1 MPKRP
6 QIHIFVGAPSI
17 PSLLEGSEQS
27 SLAAAAGK
35 WQELRC
41 WCDPCGPLSVE
52 VRGAD
57 GLVLEAESSPVTA
70 VPTNGDSCQQSEW
83 GTVTAARGCVT
94 SPVPVAVACASTLKK
109 TTSLTYSD
117 CHLAKGRCTDTD
129 VNRAADPCCAQ
140 RCAESAGQEQ
150 QPHGCCSELTKRKT
164 SHLEVNSSA
173 ISDLVAGTKQISIQL
188 RSVGPGL
195 QSHHRSD
202 HHEHLSQYLDIV
214 FPQNEET
221 KPKVEPSDCSDFAVS
236 TDTEF
241 CSIMTSSQMAVLAQS
256 RNEKQRIIK
265 LETEAGTKH
274 ADRQCDHFQ
283 FDFDV
288 GMCLNVAQNEC
299 KEEYASSLDL
309 FSSEGDGRNIC
320 FEATKGWAGENT
332 EKPQE
337 LDVPAE
343 PLVNEIH
350 IELLSSGILCSQ
362 VDSCCNSSSKR
373 AHKCEDSFHVFHS
386 VLNRQLKSKR
396 VKLNS
401 SPADPGARVDQ
412 EGMTELKRLQKKLS
426 PLSNCCCKSQK
437 YNVLVTIVHPS
448 HIKEIQVKTRPKFS
462 SKVPVATIV
471 VTDQSGIERKVV
483 LWRGAAFWSLTM
495 FPGDVVL
502 LTGENSFICLVKMWI
517 SRMPV

>member
-41 WCDPCGPLSVE
+41 LCDPHGPLSME

-70 VPTNGDSCQQSEW
+70 VPANGDNSQQSER
-83 GTVTAARGCVT
+83 GTVMAARGCVT
-94 SPVPVAVACASTLKK
+94 SPVPVAVASATTLKK
-109 TTSLTYSD
+109 TTSLTCSD
-117 CHLAKGRCTDTD
+117 CHLAKGGCTDTD
-129 VNRAADPCCAQ
+129 VNRAADPRCVQ

-150 QPHGCCSELTKRKT
+150 QPRDCFSELTERKN
-164 SHLEVNSSA
+164 SCLEVNSSA

-188 RSVGPGL
+188 RSMGPGL

-202 HHEHLSQYLDIV
+202 HHEHLSWYLDMV
-214 FPQNEET
+214 FPQNQES

-241 CSIMTSSQMAVLAQS
+241 RSVMTSSQMAVLTQDW
-256 RNEKQRIIK
+256 NEEQKRTVK
-265 LETEAGTKH
+265 VETEAGTKP
-274 ADRQCDHFQ
+274 ADRQYDHFQ

-320 FEATKGWAGENT
+320 FETTKQEGWAGKNT

-337 LDVPAE
+337 LGIPPE
-343 PLVNEIH
+343 TFVNEIH
-350 IELLSSGILCSQ
+350 IEPLSSGILCSQ
-362 VDSCCNSSSKR
+362 VGSCCNSSSKR
-373 AHKCEDSFHVFHS
+373 AHKCEDCFHVFHS

-401 SPADPGARVDQ
+401 SPAGPGARVDQ
-412 EGMTELKRLQKKLS
+412 EGMTEFKRLQKKLS
-426 PLSNCCCKSQK
+426 SLSNCCCKNQK
-437 YNVLVTIVHPS
+437 YNVLVTIVHPC
-448 HIKEIQVKTRPKFS
+448 HIKEIQMKTRPKFS

-483 LWRGAAFWSLTM
+483 LWRGAAFWSLTV

-502 LTGENSFICLVKMWI
+502 LTGENFFICSVKT
-517 SRMPV
+517 